1 MKLTIA
7 LLAAFA
13 GAGAF
18 QVPSLSINSN
28 RHQSAAARPATT
40 STTLYQ
46 FGTLGF
52 DTNNLYSREEEETI
66 RTQNEVIQYLT
77 PVQAPTAIRSDL
89 GTSVLISGFDPTDPS
104 STEILALLNNEESP
118 HFAFTKIVAHVED
131 VKLAK
136 KRLIGRNARYTGLLD
151 KLEFSD
157 GADSPVPTA
166 EQLAD
171 VSSWVAHVGGGDMSK
186 LSAIAKAAE
195 AADSVKNV
203 SILVSGAQGVGRD
216 ALKEAEEL
224 LKGKATTFGYTLLIV
239 PEWNDEPEATCA
251 FGLVNVTDV
260 VDAPFAENASFSRE
274 ESLRIVT
281 ECLAIDQAAGKSVVA
296 NAAKEPNSLENML
309 IVGMREIGFSR
320 LGEIEHMVTRGTKGY
335 NDAIAEQKESSGW
348 EKAPV
353 QTDEQKA
360 ATAKTKEEQILLKRQ
375 KREEAEKQT
384 ELKAMATQWAK
395 REYLRKN
402 LKRRI
407 PIKEDEFIEVIWD
420 RAMFE
425 ADLKY
430 RTMQGQAVS
439 ESEERQQF
447 RDAQEA
453 KKKDAYKQ
461 EQERWKKMEY
471 QELEPPEEKTISWN

>member
-1 MKLTIA
+1 
-7 LLAAFA
+7 
-13 GAGAF
+13 
-18 QVPSLSINSN
+18 
-28 RHQSAAARPATT
+28 
-40 STTLYQ
+40 
-46 FGTLGF
+46 
-52 DTNNLYSREEEETI
+52 
-66 RTQNEVIQYLT
+66 
-77 PVQAPTAIRSDL
+77 
-89 GTSVLISGFDPTDPS
+89 
-104 STEILALLNNEESP
+104 
-118 HFAFTKIVAHVED
+118 
-131 VKLAK
+131 
-136 KRLIGRNARYTGLLD
+136 
-151 KLEFSD
+151 
-157 GADSPVPTA
+157 
-166 EQLAD
+166 
-171 VSSWVAHVGGGDMSK
+171 MSK